1 MMLSREF
8 IDVPLAHRGL
18 HDSSCGRPE
27 NSRSA
32 VLAAM
37 GSGYGIE
44 VDVQVSRDG
53 EAFVF
58 HDQDLSRLTGRAGL
72 IGKASAESL
81 VETRLLNS
89 SETIPRLSDILD
101 LVAGRVPVLIEIK
114 DVDEMF
120 NPIDGRLESVVCD
133 QARRYPGPVA
143 LMSFH
148 PESVARCASL
158 APDVPRGLVTGSFC
172 SEDWPGVFE
181 HRLAEL
187 RSLSSLDNTGASFV
201 SHEWQ
206 DLESG
211 NLGPA
216 RHQGIDIL
224 CWTVRSPDEEAVA
237 RRDAANITFE
247 GYLPEIL
254 RNGSKRIDRMDLR
267 NSSRE
272 GPG

>member
-1 MMLSREF
+1 MTLSREF
-8 IDVPLAHRGL
+8 IDLPLAHRGL
-18 HDSSCGRPE
+18 HDLSRGRPE

-32 VLAAM
+32 VLAALE
-37 GSGYGIE
+37 SGYGIE
-44 VDVQVSRDG
+44 VDVQVSSDG

-58 HDQDLSRLTGRAGL
+58 HDQDLSRLTELGGL
-72 IGKASAESL
+72 ISETSADSL
-81 VETRLLNS
+81 VETRLLHSN
-89 SETIPRLSDILD
+89 ETIPRLSDILD
-101 LVAGRVPVLIEIK
+101 LVAGRVPILIEIK

-120 NPIDGRLESVVCD
+120 NPTDGRLESAVCD
-133 QARRYPGPVA
+133 RAMRYSGPVA

-158 APDVPRGLVTGSFC
+158 APDVPRGLVTGRFSG
-172 SEDWPGVFE
+172 EDWPGVFE

-187 RSLSSLDNTGASFV
+187 RSLSSLDSTGASFV

-216 RHQGIDIL
+216 RHRGIDIL

-247 GYLPEIL
+247 GYLPEFL
-254 RNGSKRIDRMDLR
+254 RNGSKRIDRTASR
-267 NSSRE
+267 NLSRE
-272 GPG
+272 GPV

>member
-1 MMLSREF
+1 MTLPRKF

-18 HDSSCGRPE
+18 HDSSRGRPE

-32 VLAAM
+32 VLAAI

-44 VDVQVSRDG
+44 VDVQVSGDG
-53 EAFVF
+53 EALVF
-58 HDQDLSRLTGRAGL
+58 HDHDLSRLTGRAGL
-72 IGKASAESL
+72 ISEASADSL
-81 VETRLLNS
+81 VETRLLHSN
-89 SETIPRLSDILD
+89 ETIPRLSDILD
-101 LVAGRVPVLIEIK
+101 LVAGRVPILIEIK
-114 DVDEMF
+114 DVDETF
-120 NPIDGRLESVVCD
+120 NPIDGRLEGAVCD
-133 QARRYPGPVA
+133 QARRYSGPVA

-148 PESVARCASL
+148 PESVTRCASL
-158 APDVPRGLVTGSFC
+158 APDVPRGLVTGSFR

-187 RSLSSLDNTGASFV
+187 RSLSSLGSTGASFV

-211 NLGPA
+211 NLEPA
-216 RHQGIDIL
+216 RHLGIDIL

-237 RRDAANITFE
+237 RRGAVNITFE
-247 GYLPEIL
+247 GYLPEIS
-254 RNGSKRIDRMDLR
+254 RNWSRQTDRMASPI
-267 NSSRE
+267 SSGE